1 MRHEPIVGL
10 STSGN
15 AATPSNRHTVKFGR
29 KRGAAGGTRVA
40 RVAVMMNNETKLS
53 LALIVMATVAMLAI
67 AGAVP
72 ADAGHFVARAFHFV
86 GGAF

>member
-1 MRHEPIVGL
+1 
-10 STSGN
+10 
-15 AATPSNRHTVKFGR
+15 
-29 KRGAAGGTRVA
+29 
-40 RVAVMMNNETKLS
+40 MMNNETKLS